1 MGVAQ
6 NAVWIGPADGTQ
18 EPAIRALLA
27 RCGLPHADIGVHLQ
41 HFQVALEGEGLLGA
55 VGAELYGP
63 VGLLRS
69 LAVSESA
76 RGRSLGRRLCAHMES
91 YVKSQGVQAL
101 YLLTENAAG
110 FFAKLG
116 FTVIARDQA
125 PDAIRET
132 QEFVRLCPA
141 SAACMMKQVVS

>member
-1 MGVAQ
+1 MGVAL

-41 HFQVALEGEGLLGA
+41 HFQVALEGERLLGA
-55 VGAELYGP
+55 IGVELYGQ

-69 LAVSESA
+69 LAVSEAA
-76 RGRSLGRRLCAHMES
+76 RGQSLGRRLCTQLECYAGA
-91 YVKSQGVQAL
+91 QGAQAL

-110 FFAKLG
+110 FFARLG
-116 FTVIARDQA
+116 FAEIGREQA
-125 PDAIRET
+125 PDVVRAT
-132 QEFVRLCPA
+132 QEFVHLCPA
-141 SAACMMKQVVS
+141 SATCMVKRIAS